1 MESQLLDLREL
12 RLARNGAGAPGRIGV
27 VYIDK
32 VSGEHYRWN
41 PVAGVMQPAAFA
53 SPLAARTS
61 SEVYARAASRLNPI
75 ALALRSFGTGPVTPF
90 PTASPVRQITGTTRY
105 VNPSLAVN
113 GNGLGPDLAASPGAL
128 GAFNSAAGA
137 ISALAASQAGD
148 GVLFAAG
155 TTLPPAG
162 ATLTPA
168 VGGVVIGVYNP
179 ATGAR
184 VMNRTGAAT
193 INCGSAAFDTISAV
207 NKNNVCVDG
216 LRFINPPPANWCVN
230 ISGTSAGG
238 QILRCAA
245 SGGAFHFAVQSSGTG
260 HNLEFNDS
268 TNASDFGILYLL
280 GADDTTSTLNF
291 NRATGG
297 GIRGLMV
304 WDNGTGRRFSGRIQA
319 NHLTDGGVA
328 NGSAGLLQVWC
339 RGGAPKITHNY
350 GTRGR
355 HGIWVEST
363 GTGPADW
370 TGYIN
375 ENNDFTFCEFNL
387 LHSRMQ
393 GDFLVQYNSYPD
405 AGTNDGVNP
414 VTSDAYGRCIEFYGL
429 TFADRVQG
437 GTVRWNYVGR
447 AKAHPRATGNF
458 PGSEG
463 VGIGLDNNTYDVKVY
478 GNYSDRNEGAGLQA
492 NSGGGNSFYGNWSV
506 DDACADAAN
515 VANWPDETRAPVQ
528 HSLSPDTY
536 IGNNTIIC
544 TGKPAQRHGVAE
556 NKLFPSPDT
565 ITANNVIVGTIGSAI
580 SRNPTVNSAERGN
593 LAINCA
599 SLVTSSV
606 TEMSISADATTA
618 AGSMNDLDASSPFY
632 PPTAGGAADATGVA
646 SIPGA
651 VSGSGALLTINPPR
665 GALHAALT

>member
-1 MESQLLDLREL
+1 MAYNAPDKAYDAPDDGDGTKLTNAQVS
-12 RLARNGAGAPGRIGV
+12 RLQALSFGLTGVTKAG
-27 VYIDK
+27 
-32 VSGEHYRWN
+32 
-41 PVAGVMQPAAFA
+41 
-53 SPLAARTS
+53 L
-61 SEVYARAASRLNPI
+61 RLNPI
-75 ALALRSFGTGPVTPF
+75 AQALREIGTGPQVAF

-113 GNGLGPDLAASPGAL
+113 GNGLGPGLAASPGTL

-207 NKNNVCVDG
+207 NKNNVTVDG

-230 ISGTSAGG
+230 LSGTGSGG
-238 QILRCAA
+238 QILRCSAT
-245 SGGAFHFAVQSSGTG
+245 GGPFHFAVQSSGTG
-260 HNLEFNDS
+260 HNIEFNES

-291 NRATGG
+291 NRTTGG
-297 GIRGLMV
+297 GIRSLMV

-328 NGSAGLLQVWC
+328 NGSAGLLLVWC

-478 GNYSDRNEGAGLQA
+478 GNYSERNEGAGLQA

-515 VANWPDETRAPVQ
+515 VANWPDETRASVQ

-544 TGKPAQRHGVAE
+544 TGKPGQRHGVAE

-565 ITANNVIVGTIGSAI
+565 ITANNVIVGTSGSAI
-580 SRNPTVNSAERGN
+580 SRNASVNSVERGN
-593 LAINCA
+593 LAINCPA
-599 SLVTSSV
+599 LVTSSV
-606 TEMSISADATTA
+606 TEQPIAADSTTKV
-618 AGSMNDLDASSPFY
+618 GSVNDLDFASPFY
-632 PPTAGGAADATGVA
+632 PPSVGGAADGTGVA
-646 SIPGA
+646 VPAGTLSARGELFG
-651 VSGSGALLTINPPR
+651 VVVPR
-665 GALHAALT
+665 GALHAT